1 MQQLLQLSNLRVSR
15 FLYLNIY
22 SFLVVCAGILTLII
36 PFYFISKWIL
46 IIQGIIAIYLFSI
59 AGKLFSSWKHKNR
72 EIALLVN
79 RNRNEFRPDTFEAF
93 MQAPCGRLVVRLALR
108 ELKRQGDFKTLSK
121 LQKPL
126 LERWRSNCTTSKTVI
141 YINEEAL

>member
-1 MQQLLQLSNLRVSR
+1 L
-15 FLYLNIY
+15 I
-22 SFLVVCAGILTLII
+22 VCAGILTLVI
-36 PFYFISKWIL
+36 PFYFISKWTL
-46 IIQGIIAIYLFSI
+46 VIQGIIAIYLFAT

-79 RNRNEFRPDTFEAF
+79 RNKKEFRPDTFETF

-108 ELKRQGDFKTLSK
+108 DLKKQGEFKTLLK
-121 LQKPL
+121 LQKPV
-126 LERWRSNCTTSKTVI
+126 LERWRENCTTSKTII